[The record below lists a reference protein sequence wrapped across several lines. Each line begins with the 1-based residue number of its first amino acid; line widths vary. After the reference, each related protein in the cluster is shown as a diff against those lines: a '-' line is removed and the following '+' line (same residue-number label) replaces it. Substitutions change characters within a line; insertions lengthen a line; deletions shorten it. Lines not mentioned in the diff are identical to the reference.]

1 MEKEIV
7 IIRDK
12 RKNEF
17 TNGYYINKLITY
29 LANIR

>member
-7 IIRDK
+7 IRDK